1 MKKPPRPLK
10 KITDPFERMRIG
22 RRKIFNRIAY
32 FFFLVGLDLAAY
44 TLAFLIAVKVRRLL
58 GEHIG
63 MLPKFSGNEMRFD
76 DLYFMPALFVGVFFY
91 EKLYQRRV
99 PFIDEIRDIGKSVVM
114 LTIFLFALIS
124 IGKMSDV
131 VSRLTIIL
139 MAPITLLLVSIFRYW
154 GKIALYRV
162 GVGKQNLLI
171 VGEADASKKF
181 KDELSREKTLGYSY
195 CGFIPVEK
203 TAARQKKGINSGD
216 NLVAIGALQNIAEII
231 RANQIECIL
240 IAAPDFDRD
249 KIHNLLE
256 KMHQYVQH
264 VLLIP
269 EMRSGALLNSEL
281 YHLFV
286 NQLFLLK
293 MRNSLRELSARAT
306 KMVFDYLLILL
317 SLPVSLPVVAVIAML
332 IKLTSKG
339 PVLYTQKRVGQ
350 HGRTILMY
358 KFRSMY
364 QDAEARLKDVLANS
378 TAARDEWKKYHKLKN
393 DPRVTKLGNFLR
405 KTSLDELPQ
414 LLNVLRGNMSL
425 VGPRPVPLDEFDA
438 RYAGKSDYYCLV
450 RPGLTGLWQVS
461 GRSDI
466 SFPQRIAMDTWYVF
480 NWSLY
485 IDFVILY
492 KTIAVVVKGRGA
504 Y

>member
-1 MKKPPRPLK
+1 MRKASEQLEKMGVSHG
-10 KITDPFERMRIG
+10 KIL
-22 RRKIFNRIAY
+22 NRVLY
-32 FFFLVGLDLAAY
+32 FFFLIGLDLAAY
-44 TLAFLIAVKVRRLL
+44 TLAFIVAVKLRSFL
-58 GEHIG
+58 GQHIPG
-63 MLPKFSGNEMRFD
+63 LPKLSGNEMRFD

-114 LTIFLFALIS
+114 LTMFLFALVS
-124 IGKMSDV
+124 IGKMSDI
-131 VSRLTIIL
+131 VSRLTILL
-139 MAPITLLLVSIFRYW
+139 MAPITLLFVSLFRYW
-154 GKIALYRV
+154 GKIILYRI
-162 GVGKQNLLI
+162 GIGKQNLLI
-171 VGEADASKKF
+171 VGMSDAGRKF
-181 KDELSREKTLGYSY
+181 RDELGREKTLGYSY
-195 CGFIPVEK
+195 RGFIPVEK
-203 TAARQKKGINSGD
+203 PGARKQKKSQEQETLTPTGS
-216 NLVAIGALQNIAEII
+216 LQNIAEII
-231 RANQIECIL
+231 RANRIECIL
-240 IAAPDFDRD
+240 IAAPELGRD
-249 KIHNLLE
+249 KIHSLLE

-293 MRNSLRELSARAT
+293 MRNSLREISARAT
-306 KMVFDYLLILL
+306 KMIFDYLLILL
-317 SLPVSLPVVAVIAML
+317 SLPFSLPVVLAIALL

-364 QDAEARLKDVLANS
+364 QDAEARLKDVLGQSA
-378 TAARDEWKKYHKLKN
+378 AARTEWKKYHKLKN
-393 DPRVTKLGNFLR
+393 DPRVTKLGTFLR

-438 RYAGKSDYYCLV
+438 RYKGKSDYYCLV
-450 RPGLTGLWQVS
+450 RPGLTGLWQIS

-466 SFPQRIAMDTWYVF
+466 SFPQRIDMDTWYVF

-492 KTIAVVVKGRGA
+492 KTAAVVLKGRGA